1 MQVSERVTDEGGEV
15 DDGLVED
22 SIEKIVD
29 GVENLANSEVV
40 EKVGEGLG
48 HAIGAVHDTV
58 REGVKIGTEATHK
71 VARAVNAADG
81 VTPEGMPEIEDSAE
95 VAERLVDMFESEVEG
110 LATSTGEAFDT
121 LREYTPGVVGAVDPS
136 GAMEEAV
143 EACAG
148 QAGETV
154 MEWIGEAALE
164 EAAESVAELVPG
176 VGAVIPFWLV
186 VNGTAKAT
194 AGACGLVAGGSIALV
209 GGLYGAAAAPF
220 DGGASWGN
228 AMNASRTPSA
238 WGASMGAEG
247 GLIAAKGA
255 LGFANQVFPP
265 QDS

>member
-1 MQVSERVTDEGGEV
+1 MKVSERVADEGGEV

-22 SIEKIVD
+22 SIEAIVD
-29 GVENLANSEVV
+29 GIENLANREVV

-81 VTPEGMPEIEDSAE
+81 VTPEGMPDIEESAD
-95 VAERLVDMFESEVEG
+95 VAERCVDVIENQVEG
-110 LATSTGEAFDT
+110 LARSTGEAFDA
-121 LREYTPGVVGAVDPS
+121 LRQNAPGVLRAVDPS
-136 GAMEEAV
+136 GGMEEAM
-143 EACAG
+143 EACAE
-148 QAGETV
+148 QVGETA
-154 MEWIGEAALE
+154 MEWIGEVALE

-176 VGAVIPFWLV
+176 VGAVIPFWHV

-194 AGACGLVAGGSIALV
+194 AGTCGLVAGSSIALV
-209 GGLYGAAAAPF
+209 GGLYGMAAAPF
-220 DGGASWGN
+220 DGGTSWGN

-265 QDS
+265 QNS